1 MHRAGLAAV
10 TLWALASVVQ
20 GPVPSG
26 NQESRAGNSDR
37 GGYGGRGGDDR
48 GGYGGRGG
56 DNREEYGGR
65 GGYGGDRRGGYG
77 DRDGRYG
84 DRGYGGGRG
93 RYDDDAGPGNWR
105 DMERPELPPRED
117 RPRVDRP
124 PREDRPRREERP
136 HPTQHEPPTE
146 EMLSKIPTRKPFT
159 AFVAVDPRVAF
170 DVTLDDIGYHFQDD
184 EHGSILVERVRVVNF
199 PDSNKVKMIFVD
211 FENQES
217 LKNALYLDKPFRDK
231 ALRVEVAESRGGAR
245 EERPQRS
252 WEDRPRRDDRDRG
265 GMRGKQYDVDTAEA
279 EWMAQRVQ
287 EKVVIDDAPG
297 TSNSSAKVTVAHT
310 SVHCQWL
317 CLGVSVCV

>member
-1 MHRAGLAAV
+1 
-10 TLWALASVVQ
+10 
-20 GPVPSG
+20 
-26 NQESRAGNSDR
+26 
-37 GGYGGRGGDDR
+37 
-48 GGYGGRGG
+48 
-56 DNREEYGGR
+56 
-65 GGYGGDRRGGYG
+65 
-77 DRDGRYG
+77 
-84 DRGYGGGRG
+84 
-93 RYDDDAGPGNWR
+93 
-105 DMERPELPPRED
+105 
-117 RPRVDRP
+117 
-124 PREDRPRREERP
+124 
-136 HPTQHEPPTE
+136 
-146 EMLSKIPTRKPFT
+146 MLSKIPMRKPFT

-184 EHGSILVERVRVVNF
+184 EHGMILVERVRVVNF

-265 GMRGKQYDVDTAEA
+265 GIRGKQYDVDTAEA

-317 CLGVSVCV
+317 CLGVSVCVCVGFRI